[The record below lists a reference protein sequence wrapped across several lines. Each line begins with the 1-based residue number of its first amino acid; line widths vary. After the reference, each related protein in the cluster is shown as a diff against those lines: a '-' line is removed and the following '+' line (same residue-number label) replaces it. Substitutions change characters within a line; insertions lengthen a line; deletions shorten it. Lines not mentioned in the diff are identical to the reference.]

1 MDDTVTVN
9 DNSSTAIS
17 HQQHSDPNEN
27 VPDNVHPKL
36 DFISTSNGNMES
48 TETSVH
54 TPTNTLIPDQALN
67 HTVNGMSR
75 LSMNSNMFY
84 PNSDRFR
91 PQNTPSYYP
100 SNVNT
105 SDHRAQLAAFTPP
118 LMSIPLPYHESQWQP
133 RNYQYSPRPYV
144 PNQSNAKTS
153 SIPKKK
159 PESIA
164 PPVEYYVDCF
174 ASNFSDKPL
183 SNTAK
188 SKTKHVTFQES
199 EATNES
205 LRSIANNNLF
215 SPPPPLSVPTYQST
229 PHFNT
234 YNYSHQQF
242 PYHNFY
248 SSYSGMTANPRYMP
262 RSRGM
267 YMMSRAQRW
276 PPRLYNPNFYQ
287 QQHHTSYMYPTYE
300 QRQLY
305 DPNQP
310 KLNSISESQN
320 SFTVIRNIAPKHKKK
335 FDQTSSNESSTPDS
349 MPARPITILR
359 KPSADTGSVVTEEP
373 SASSDIP
380 SNTEQT
386 RLIPPEASEILS
398 PPETTNLLQSL
409 TSQAL
414 LSILQSANCISALNE
429 FAQQNK
435 LIINYEFSSAS
446 SSKFTCTMT
455 ISGRQFPSSSPCSTK
470 NEAQKLACDQ
480 ALRTLYYESSVAERS
495 QLEFSDKH
503 DYIAHRSLTKF
514 QDLNVN
520 ELLHGRKTLACMLMV
535 TDGQFEQAFVIS
547 IGTGNACLDETILS
561 YANDGKVLHDCHA
574 EVLARR
580 GLIRF
585 LFVQIQQ
592 CQDKQTSIFQYDSTT
607 SKYQLQEN
615 ITFHMYISSTPCGN
629 ASLSTSSKVIRYKQG
644 QTEGTTLASASSL
657 KYPIKSCSDKIS
669 RWNIIGIQGGLLIH
683 LLTKPIYLE
692 TITLACESTFDR
704 NHVKYSLSEHL
715 NEHVQLLPEPF
726 IYHSPDID
734 CPKTKSFQ
742 QERQVAK
749 LQTSA
754 FAWNITQPDRNELL
768 EPMIGKLK
776 ANRSISSLSKYEFF
790 VDFTNFLQTTLP
802 EGIDLPYKTYQEAK
816 QLDPLYLKAKSR
828 ISAAFQTESSDANIP
843 WLSKS
848 DQLEQFSI
856 E

>member
-1 MDDTVTVN
+1 MDDTATVN
-9 DNSSTAIS
+9 ENLPTGIP
-17 HQQHSDPNEN
+17 HQQHSDPNGN
-27 VPDNVHPKL
+27 VPDQNVHPKI
-36 DFISTSNGNMES
+36 DFVSTSNGNMES
-48 TETSVH
+48 TETVVH
-54 TPTNTLIPDQALN
+54 TPTNTLISDPTLN
-67 HTVNGMSR
+67 HAVNGMSR
-75 LSMNSNMFY
+75 LSMNNNMFY

-91 PQNTPSYYP
+91 PQNTSLYYP
-100 SNVNT
+100 SNANT
-105 SDHRAQLAAFTPP
+105 SDHWAQLAAFTPP
-118 LMSIPLPYHESQWQP
+118 LMSIPLPYQESQWQP
-133 RNYQYSPRPYV
+133 QNYQYPPRSYV
-144 PNQSNAKTS
+144 PNQSNPKTFLV
-153 SIPKKK
+153 PKKK

-174 ASNFSDKPL
+174 ASNFSDKLP

-205 LRSIANNNLF
+205 PRSIANNNLF
-215 SPPPPLSVPTYQST
+215 SPPQPLSVPTYQPV

-234 YNYSHQQF
+234 YNYSHQQY

-248 SSYSGMTANPRYMP
+248 PYYSGMTANPRYMP

-267 YMMSRAQRW
+267 NMISRAQRW
-276 PPRLYNPNFYQ
+276 PPRLYNPNYYQ
-287 QQHHTSYMYPTYE
+287 QQRHTSYMYPTYE

-320 SFTVIRNIAPKHKKK
+320 SFAVIRNIAPKHKKK
-335 FDQTSSNESSTPDS
+335 INETSSNESSTVSTPDS

-359 KPSADTGSVVTEEP
+359 KPSVDIGCVVTEEP
-373 SASSDIP
+373 SASSNIL
-380 SNTEQT
+380 SETEQT
-386 RLIPPEASEILS
+386 TPIPSAVSETIS
-398 PPETTNLLQSL
+398 PPETTNLFQSL
-409 TSQAL
+409 TSQTL

-435 LIINYEFSSAS
+435 LTINYEFSSTS
-446 SSKFTCTMT
+446 SSTFTCTMT
-455 ISGRQFPSSSPCSTK
+455 ISGRQFPSSSSCSTK

-480 ALRTLYYESSVAERS
+480 ALRTLYCESNAAERS
-495 QLEFSDKH
+495 QPEFSDKH
-503 DYIAHRSLTKF
+503 DYIAHRSLIKF

-535 TDGQFEQAFVIS
+535 TDGQFEQALVIS
-547 IGTGNACLDETILS
+547 IGTGNACLDETNLS

-607 SKYQLQEN
+607 SKYQLQEK

-644 QTEGTTLASASSL
+644 QTEGTTLASTSSL

-669 RWNIIGIQGGLLIH
+669 RWNIMGIQGGLLIH
-683 LLTKPIYLE
+683 LLTTPIYLE

-715 NEHVQLLPEPF
+715 KEHVQSLPEPF
-726 IYHSPDID
+726 LYHSPDID

-754 FAWNITQPDRNELL
+754 FAWNITQSDRNELL

-776 ANRSISSLSKYEFF
+776 ANRSISLLS
-790 VDFTNFLQTTLP
+790 T
-802 EGIDLPYKTYQEAK
+802 DLPYKTYQEAK

-828 ISAAFQTESSDANIP
+828 ISTAFQTESSDANIP
-843 WLSKS
+843 WLSKG